1 MPMSTTALIVC
12 LKGNK
17 LFEGITVNFD
27 GYIEGGV
34 GETLL
39 NHWDNLKDIRKLCT
53 ASKSIRNF
61 GIDFNNIEYYPYCLE
76 DAKCASRF
84 KDMDWDSLCNMAG
97 NFNYTYVWYLG
108 RWYLL
113 KNNNYF
119 KPLNTLI

>member
-1 MPMSTTALIVC
+1 MATNALIAC
-12 LKGNK
+12 LKGK
-17 LFEGITVNFD
+17 LFEGITVHSD

-39 NHWDNLKDIRKLCT
+39 THWDKLKDIKKLCN

-61 GIDFNNIEYYPYCLE
+61 GMDFNNIEYYPYSWE
-76 DAKCASRF
+76 DAKYASQF
-84 KDMDWDSLCNMAG
+84 KDMDWNSLCNMAG

-119 KPLNTLI
+119 KPLKTLI